1 MLGKLKPD
9 FTPFPIADSRVR
21 LTADLDDAV
30 AAPSPARALQ
40 MHLEARTYGLSDDGK
55 WSARR
60 RLAFIVASASTLW
73 LAIISAGAGAM
84 HAIA

>member
-1 MLGKLKPD
+1 MLGKLKQD
-9 FTPFPIADSRVR
+9 YTPFPIADSRGR
-21 LTADLDDAV
+21 LPTNLDEAV

-40 MHLEARTYGLSDDGK
+40 IHLEARTYALSDDGK

-84 HAIA
+84 HAIV